1 MQQLSGLDTVFLNL
15 ETNAV
20 PMHIGSL
27 AIIDPSGT
35 GPDFGFEAVRRLIER
50 RLHLLPMFRRRLMTA
65 PMGLDQP
72 YWIEDPEFDIES
84 HVRHRALPRPGTM
97 KQLNDLVCD
106 VMSIRLDRS
115 MPLWKVYY
123 VEGLEGGRVALVS
136 KIHHACIDGVSG
148 AELFSTLLDVTPQPR
163 EVPPADTPWIPDE
176 LPPPWKLSYITAKNF
191 LARPARIYKLARRTI
206 PLVLDIRRE
215 ALGLQ
220 QAARRSQPVDADPVP
235 KAGGIAAPRMRFN
248 TTITARRSYAA
259 RSLPLDDLKLVKNA
273 FGVSVNDVV
282 LCICAEALRG
292 YLSAKKELPLQ
303 PLIAAVPMSV
313 RGNGETGGNRVT
325 MLRASLATDI
335 ADPVER
341 LQVLSTKMVRVK
353 RTMKAIPASLM
364 LDWVHTPPPTVMAQ
378 AARLYENFSIQNL
391 VHPPFNL
398 VISNVPGPKQ
408 PLYLNGGLV
417 EAHYPI
423 SIPYHGLACN
433 ITVFSYRDNLDVGV
447 TAHRGTVPDVEKI
460 VDGMAA
466 ALAQLAQL
474 ARKQLRKTG

>member
-27 AIIDPSGT
+27 AIIDPSEA
-35 GPDFGFEAVRRLIER
+35 GPDFGFESVRRLIER
-50 RLHLLPMFRRRLMTA
+50 RLHLLPMFRRRLMTT

-72 YWIEDPEFDIES
+72 YWIEDPDFDIEM

-115 MPLWKVYY
+115 MPLWKLYY
-123 VEGLEGGRVALVS
+123 VEGLEGGKVALVS

-148 AELFSTLLDVTPQPR
+148 AELFSTLLDTTPKPR
-163 EVPPADTPWIPDE
+163 EVPPPDVPWIPDE

-191 LARPARIYKLARRTI
+191 LARPAKVYKLARRTI

-215 ALGLQ
+215 AMARQ
-220 QAARRSQPVDADPVP
+220 QAARRSQPVDVEPPQKSGA
-235 KAGGIAAPRMRFN
+235 AAPRMRFN
-248 TTITARRSYAA
+248 ATITARRSYAA
-259 RSLPLDDLKLVKNA
+259 ASLSLTDIKMVKNV
-273 FGVSVNDVV
+273 FGVSLNDVV
-282 LCICAEALRG
+282 LCLCAEALRS
-292 YLSAKKELPLQ
+292 YLGARKELPAQ
-303 PLIAAVPMSV
+303 PLVAAVPMSV
-313 RGNGETGGNRVT
+313 RGEGESGGNRVT
-325 MLRASLATDI
+325 MLRTSLATDI

-341 LQVLSTKMVRVK
+341 LQALSAKMVGVK
-353 RTMKAIPASLM
+353 RSMKAIPASLM
-364 LDWVHTPPPTVMAQ
+364 LDWVHTPPPSVMAQ
-378 AARLYENFSIQNL
+378 AARLYENFAIQNL

-398 VISNVPGPKQ
+398 VISNVPGPKS
-408 PLYLNGGLV
+408 PLYLNGAKV

-433 ITVFSYRDNLDVGV
+433 ITVFSYQDSLDVGI
-447 TAHRGTVPDVEKI
+447 TAHRGTVPEVQEI
-460 VDGMAA
+460 MDGMTS
-466 ALAQLAQL
+466 ALAQLLERAQQ
-474 ARKQLRKTG
+474 QLRRAG